1 MIFPLLR
8 GLLWFHRAPITW
20 IMVALNI
27 GMFAVTFPAYM
38 AADHAIEDLL
48 DDESFISTNGLLFAA
63 TMDISKESESVR
75 LLSEK
80 SLAGDDDAKQLLGHL
95 AFRRADF
102 MRKMKSELQVKP
114 VETRMAASVPL
125 PPSVDLSKM
134 PGDLVL
140 IEEWYKSV
148 KRLWAIQQVHPSYR
162 MGLSDGNSNLL
173 RWFTY
178 QITHSGAVHLF
189 WNMLFLLLFGTFIEH
204 TRGSKAMAV
213 TVWAGGFGGAIA
225 FVLLS
230 GLTASPMVG
239 ASAAVS
245 SLIAM
250 AASDTK
256 RRLPFVYWLL
266 PFRGYYGVAWLP
278 AWVLIP
284 GFVLPDLSGWMAS
297 QPGLSGVAYTAH
309 IGGAAVGFALGLYFK
324 AQPEAFH
331 ELAQGVTGTAASAT
345 KLAA

>member
-20 IMVALNI
+20 MMVALNV
-27 GMFAVTFPAYM
+27 GMFALTFPAYM
-38 AADHAIEDLL
+38 AADQAIEDLL
-48 DDESFISTNGLLFAA
+48 DDDSFITTNGLLFAA
-63 TMDISKESESVR
+63 TMDVSKEPESVR
-75 LLSEK
+75 LLTKRTLE
-80 SLAGDDDAKQLLGHL
+80 GNEDAQQLLGQL

-102 MRKMKSELQVKP
+102 MAKMKA
-114 VETRMAASVPL
+114 ETAAKL
-125 PPSVDLSKM
+125 

-140 IEEWYKSV
+140 IEAWQKSV
-148 KRLWAIQQVHPSYR
+148 KRLWAIQKVHPSYR
-162 MGLSDGNSNLL
+162 MGLSKGNSNLL

-204 TRGSKAMAV
+204 TRGSKALAA
-213 TVWAGGFGGAIA
+213 TVWAGGFGGALA

-309 IGGAAVGFALGLYFK
+309 IGGAAVGFALGFFFK

-331 ELAQGVTGTAASAT
+331 ELAQGVTGTAASST
-345 KLAA
+345 KFAA

>member
-8 GLLWFHRAPITW
+8 GLLWFHRAPVTW
-20 IMVALNI
+20 IMVALNV
-27 GMFAVTFPAYM
+27 GMFALTFPAYI
-38 AADHAIEDLL
+38 AADQAIEDLL
-48 DDESFISTNGLLFAA
+48 DNDAFIATNGLLFAA
-63 TMDISKESESVR
+63 TMDVSKEPESVR
-75 LLSEK
+75 LLSQRTLE
-80 SLAGDDDAKQLLGHL
+80 GNEDAKQLLGHL

-102 MRKMKSELQVKP
+102 MSKMKA
-114 VETRMAASVPL
+114 ETSAKL
-125 PPSVDLSKM
+125 

-140 IEEWYKSV
+140 IEAWKKSIE
-148 KRLWAIQQVHPSYR
+148 RLWAIQKVHPSYR

-204 TRGSKAMAV
+204 TRGSKAMAA

-284 GFVLPDLSGWMAS
+284 GFVLPDLSGWLSS

-324 AQPEAFH
+324 PRPEAFQ
-331 ELAQGVTGTAASAT
+331 ELAQGVTGTAASST
-345 KLAA
+345 KFAA

>member
-8 GLLWFHRAPITW
+8 GLLWFHRAPVTW
-20 IMVALNI
+20 IMVALNV
-27 GMFAVTFPAYM
+27 GMFALTFPAYI
-38 AADHAIEDLL
+38 AADQAIEDLL
-48 DDESFISTNGLLFAA
+48 DNEAFIATNGLLFAA
-63 TMDISKESESVR
+63 TMDVSKEPESVR
-75 LLSEK
+75 LLSKRTLE
-80 SLAGDDDAKQLLGHL
+80 GNEDAKQLLGHV

-102 MRKMKSELQVKP
+102 MAKMKSALQAMP
-114 VETRMAASVPL
+114 VERTTDARKTASVSPL
-125 PPSVDLSKM
+125 SQL
-134 PGDLVL
+134 PGDQVL
-140 IEEWYKSV
+140 IEAWHKSIE
-148 KRLWAIQQVHPSYR
+148 RLWAIQKVHPSYR
-162 MGLSDGNSNLL
+162 MGLSDGNSDLL

-204 TRGSKAMAV
+204 TRGSRAMAA
-213 TVWAGGFGGAIA
+213 TVWAGGLGGAIA

-309 IGGAAVGFALGLYFK
+309 IGGAVVGFALGYFFK
-324 AQPEAFH
+324 TRPEAFQ
-331 ELAQGVTGTAASAT
+331 ELAQGVTGTAASST
-345 KLAA
+345 KFAA

>member
-20 IMVALNI
+20 IMVALNV
-27 GMFAVTFPAYM
+27 GMFALTFPAYI
-38 AADHAIEDLL
+38 AADQAIEDLL
-48 DDESFISTNGLLFAA
+48 ENDAFIATNGLLFAA
-63 TMDISKESESVR
+63 TMDVSTEPESLR
-75 LLSEK
+75 LLSQRTLE
-80 SLAGDDDAKQLLGHL
+80 GNEDAKQLLGHL

-102 MRKMKSELQVKP
+102 MGKMKA
-114 VETRMAASVPL
+114 ETEAKL
-125 PPSVDLSKM
+125 

-140 IEEWYKSV
+140 IEAWRTSIE
-148 KRLWAIQQVHPSYR
+148 RLWAIQKVHPSYR
-162 MGLSDGNSNLL
+162 MGLSDGNSDFL

-204 TRGSKAMAV
+204 TRGSQAMAA

-284 GFVLPDLSGWMAS
+284 GFVLPDLSGWVAS
-297 QPGLSGVAYTAH
+297 QPGLSGIAYTAH
-309 IGGAAVGFALGLYFK
+309 IGGAAVGFALGFYFK
-324 AQPEAFH
+324 ARPEAFQ
-331 ELAQGVTGTAASAT
+331 ELAQGVTGTAASST
-345 KLAA
+345 KFAA

>member
-20 IMVALNI
+20 IMVALNV
-27 GMFAVTFPAYM
+27 GMFALTFPAYL
-38 AADHAIEDLL
+38 AADQAIEDLL
-48 DDESFISTNGLLFAA
+48 DNDSFIETNGLLFAA
-63 TMDISKESESVR
+63 TMDVSKEPESVR
-75 LLSEK
+75 LLSQRTLE
-80 SLAGDDDAKQLLGHL
+80 GNEDAKQLLGHL
-95 AFRRADF
+95 AFRSADF
-102 MRKMKSELQVKP
+102 MRKMKAELHSRP
-114 VETRMAASVPL
+114 VEAKL
-125 PPSVDLSKM
+125 NLNHL

-140 IEEWYKSV
+140 VEEWHKSIE
-148 KRLWAIQQVHPSYR
+148 RLWAIQRVHPSYR
-162 MGLSDGNSNLL
+162 MGLSDGNSGFF
-173 RWFTY
+173 RWITY

-204 TRGSKAMAV
+204 TRGSRAMAV
-213 TVWAGGFGGAIA
+213 TVWGGGLGGALA

-309 IGGAAVGFALGLYFK
+309 IGGAAIGFLLGFAFPSR
-324 AQPEAFH
+324 PEAFQ
-331 ELAQGVTGTAASAT
+331 ELAQGVTGTAASST
-345 KLAA
+345 NFAA

>member
-8 GLLWFHRAPITW
+8 GLLWFHRAPLTW
-20 IMVALNI
+20 LMVALNV
-27 GMFAVTFPAYM
+27 GMFALTFPAYI
-38 AADHAIEDLL
+38 AADQAIEDLL
-48 DDESFISTNGLLFAA
+48 DDDVFISTNGLLFAA
-63 TMDISKESESVR
+63 TMNVDKNPDEPESVR
-75 LLSEK
+75 MLSKRTLE
-80 SLAGDDDAKQLLGHL
+80 GNEDAKQLLGHL

-102 MRKMKSELQVKP
+102 MKKMKAELHSQP
-114 VETRMAASVPL
+114 VEARVAA
-125 PPSVDLSKM
+125 SVDLSRM

-140 IEEWYKSV
+140 VESWHRSIE
-148 KRLWAIQQVHPSYR
+148 RLWAIQAVHPSYR
-162 MGLSDGNSNLL
+162 MGLSEGNSGIL
-173 RWFTY
+173 RWITY

-204 TRGSKAMAV
+204 TRGSRAMAI
-213 TVWAGGFGGAIA
+213 TVWAGGFGGALA
-225 FVLLS
+225 FVLIS

-309 IGGAAVGFALGLYFK
+309 IGGAVVGFTLGYFFK
-324 AQPEAFH
+324 TRPEAFT
-331 ELAQGVTGTAASAT
+331 ELAQGVTGTAASST
-345 KLAA
+345 KFAA

>member
-20 IMVALNI
+20 IMVALNV
-27 GMFAVTFPAYM
+27 GMFALTFPAYI
-38 AADHAIEDLL
+38 AADQAIEDLL
-48 DDESFISTNGLLFAA
+48 DNDAFIATNGLLFAA
-63 TMDISKESESVR
+63 TMDVSKEPESVR
-75 LLSEK
+75 LLASRTLE
-80 SLAGDDDAKQLLGHL
+80 GNEDAKQLLGHL

-102 MRKMKSELQVKP
+102 MGKMKAELRAKPIVKI
-114 VETRMAASVPL
+114 TGARTTASVSAFSQL
-125 PPSVDLSKM
+125 
-134 PGDLVL
+134 PGDQVL
-140 IEEWYKSV
+140 IEAWHKSIE
-148 KRLWAIQQVHPSYR
+148 RLWSIQQVHPSYR

-204 TRGSKAMAV
+204 TRGSKAMAA

-284 GFVLPDLSGWMAS
+284 GFVLPDLSGWLSS

-309 IGGAAVGFALGLYFK
+309 IGGAVVGFALGLYFK
-324 AQPEAFH
+324 PRPEAFQ
-331 ELAQGVTGTAASAT
+331 ELAQGVTGTAASST
-345 KLAA
+345 KFAA